1 MVYTTY
7 KRNTCFELTLSL
19 SIIPLNKIIRENAIL
34 LASLKN
40 IRTYIYFL
48 YFFVGIFYIV
58 EIIKKDKYDSVR
70 YESLKYC
77 TYSFIPNQNNFNQ
90 KFIKTIVCNLYSL
103 TQ

>member
-1 MVYTTY
+1 MNIVLWCTFSWYNSDTDE
-7 KRNTCFELTLSL
+7 RNIT
-19 SIIPLNKIIRENAIL
+19 NAIL

-40 IRTYIYFL
+40 IRTYIYFI
-48 YFFVGIFYIV
+48 YFFGGIFYIV
-58 EIIKKDKYDSVR
+58 EIIKKDKYDYVR